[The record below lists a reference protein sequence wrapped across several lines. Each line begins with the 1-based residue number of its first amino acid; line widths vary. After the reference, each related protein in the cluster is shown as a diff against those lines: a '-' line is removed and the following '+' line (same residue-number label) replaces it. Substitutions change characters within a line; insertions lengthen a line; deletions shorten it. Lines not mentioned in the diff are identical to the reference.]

1 MMHDG
6 AFEAW
11 RGDDRPWDE
20 YEWEAFLQEQD
31 ELTER
36 YMELEARYRDLPDA
50 EDRIAREMGW
60 ELPAAFSADADPPSD
75 ASPGEHGEEQPDDL
89 DEAEPYSY
97 EEDPLWRRAHEV
109 AVHLHRALP
118 VPNDGVEAP
127 IVPELLTQVAMIA
140 AKVAGGRSMGFS
152 RDALGGNIANH
163 KRAMQHTLLSLAG
176 IDRAERAGALAS
188 GPAGKFRR
196 ELLAVRERLMGRI
209 VELRQMFHSGQF
221 IDD

>member
-1 MMHDG
+1 MTHDG
-6 AFEAW
+6 AYESW
-11 RGDDRPWDE
+11 RDDGRPWDE

-60 ELPAAFSADADPPSD
+60 ELPAAFSRDAEPSD
-75 ASPGEHGEEQPDDL
+75 YDDDGFDGL
-89 DEAEPYSY
+89 DEAEPCSY
-97 EEDPLWRRAHEV
+97 EEDPLWRRAHDV
-109 AVHLHRALP
+109 AVRLHRALP
-118 VPNDGVEAP
+118 VPADGAEAP
-127 IVPELLTQVAMIA
+127 AVPELLTQVAMIA

-163 KRAMQHTLLSLAG
+163 KRAMQHVLLSLAG
-176 IDRAERAGALAS
+176 VDRAERAGAIAR
-188 GPAGKFRR
+188 GPAGCFRR
-196 ELLAVRERLMGRI
+196 DLLGVRERLMHRI